1 MEIGNNTVNYNAD
14 RLANQRYRQIQSR
27 KFENG
32 SFMQMRNLMVRKSL
46 LDYCL
51 ISDQKDEA
59 IPSFLYNNIK
69 KADLQAVI
77 GHFRQSRYS
86 ELAKGNPYSA
96 GQSGTPALVPDQED
110 EDYSIPTRSDYD
122 CEDISIQTEDGTL
135 RQLRYCEL
143 IKEKYPY
150 DESKLLKKDVWITKV
165 NGISTR
171 YIKLN
176 KDKVNYL
183 VQYYAERGGDM
194 STYPFENDS
203 EDIQRMYKHSAEEYG
218 FCVMEECRL
227 RKAFEDAGIQEA
239 TISIDV
245 KGEITVD
252 TADEQADI
260 EALKQSLKFERAS
273 TSLRNTIFSEGYKYN
288 NLSSEEIVDTSAMY
302 ATAWQLY
309 RYYGIDIDDLSI
321 EKDGSISGLTDE
333 VYEDYDCQTHTEFYG
348 FIKKLIRRGG
358 SSSDE
363 IGRIMYK
370 DGKLYVL

>member
-1 MEIGNNTVNYNAD
+1 
-14 RLANQRYRQIQSR
+14 
-27 KFENG
+27 
-32 SFMQMRNLMVRKSL
+32 
-46 LDYCL
+46 
-51 ISDQKDEA
+51 
-59 IPSFLYNNIK
+59 
-69 KADLQAVI
+69 
-77 GHFRQSRYS
+77 
-86 ELAKGNPYSA
+86 
-96 GQSGTPALVPDQED
+96 
-110 EDYSIPTRSDYD
+110 
-122 CEDISIQTEDGTL
+122 
-135 RQLRYCEL
+135 
-143 IKEKYPY
+143 
-150 DESKLLKKDVWITKV
+150 
-165 NGISTR
+165 
-171 YIKLN
+171 
-176 KDKVNYL
+176 
-183 VQYYAERGGDM
+183 M

-203 EDIQRMYKHSAEEYG
+203 EDIQMAYKNSAEVYG
-218 FCVMEECRL
+218 FHAMEECRL

-260 EALKQSLKFERAS
+260 EALKQCLKSDRTS
-273 TSLRNTIFSEGYKYN
+273 GRTSISLRNAIFNEGYKYN
-288 NLSSEEIVDTSAMY
+288 NLSNEESIDTSAMY

-309 RYYGIDIDDLSI
+309 RHYGIDIDDLSI